1 MRDLKTRLACF
12 FVPADQ
18 ADAALETFF
27 AAVDSLELSERSIIV
42 FLSEHGDLFGEHG
55 R

>member
-18 ADAALETFF
+18 ADAALESTLKI
-27 AAVDSLELSERSIIV
+27 DPP
-42 FLSEHGDLFGEHG
+42 
-55 R
+55 